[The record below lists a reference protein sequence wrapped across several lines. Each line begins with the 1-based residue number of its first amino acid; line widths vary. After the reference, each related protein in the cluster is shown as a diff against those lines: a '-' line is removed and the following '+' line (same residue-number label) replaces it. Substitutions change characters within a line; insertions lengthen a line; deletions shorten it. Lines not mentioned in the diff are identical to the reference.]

1 MNNSNDRSSGRQRKY
16 FQSTNHSILN
26 ETNRTNENISN
37 KSSNKGPLTPLEIMQ
52 IASSRY

>member
-26 ETNRTNENISN
+26 ETNRTNNTN
-37 KSSNKGPLTPLEIMQ
+37 KKNKTK
-52 IASSRY
+52 SKKTKNKKNNTSHKK